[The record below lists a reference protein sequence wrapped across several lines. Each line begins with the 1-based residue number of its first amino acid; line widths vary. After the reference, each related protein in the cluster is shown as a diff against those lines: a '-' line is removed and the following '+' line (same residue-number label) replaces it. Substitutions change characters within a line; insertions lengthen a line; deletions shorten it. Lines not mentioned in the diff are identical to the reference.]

1 MAVRWTPILDT
12 QPECVVMGD
21 DDAVSFRFDF
31 MKDATKRALHEFM
44 AVLIRD
50 AAEGVLHARPGTPS

>member
-1 MAVRWTPILDT
+1 MVVRWTPIVDT
-12 QPECVVMGD
+12 QPECVVIGD
-21 DDAVSFRFDF
+21 DEAVSFRFDL

-50 AAEGVLHARPGTPS
+50 AAAGVLHVRPGAPS